1 MFTGLCWAYGLFLTM
16 IVILAEELYG
26 EYPTKNMTL
35 FLLGYGG
42 YVMMP
47 IIVFIRMIP
56 TPLFGKN
63 KSD

>member
-1 MFTGLCWAYGLFLTM
+1 M
-16 IVILAEELYG
+16 IVIVAEELHG

-35 FLLGYGG
+35 FVLWYGG

-56 TPLFGKN
+56 APLFGKKN
-63 KSD
+63 SD